1 MLLYS
6 YCITFKISPMEAQNT
21 PIKLM
26 MEMLQIHGETEA
38 YKAEEIQK
46 KIKR

>member
-6 YCITFKISPMEAQNT
+6 YCITFKINPEEAKNT
-21 PIKLM
+21 PMKLM

-46 KIKR
+46 KVKR